1 MGQKSLMRKSNGLTD
16 GGLSRQGTWSRA
28 DYLKVRHEKKGREK
42 ILELSHNKKNIL
54 AANKSFQTEKAQERK
69 K

>member
-1 MGQKSLMRKSNGLTD
+1 MSHTDECDSSNFAKLC
-16 GGLSRQGTWSRA
+16 LLRQGTWSRA